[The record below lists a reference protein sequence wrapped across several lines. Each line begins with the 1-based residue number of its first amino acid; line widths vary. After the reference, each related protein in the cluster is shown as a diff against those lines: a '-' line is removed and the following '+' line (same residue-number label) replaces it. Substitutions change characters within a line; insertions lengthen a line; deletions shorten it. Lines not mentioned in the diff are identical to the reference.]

1 MQHIG
6 QIIRRVAVAAALI
19 SGGVVSTA
27 GVASAFPPPGQCKN
41 VNGNCNGQSESAPP
55 HCAQLPAGQQKKC

>member
-1 MQHIG
+1 MSHIG
-6 QIIRRVAVAAALI
+6 RTFRRAAVATVLV
-19 SGGVVSTA
+19 GGTVIGSA

-41 VNGNCNGQSESAPP
+41 VNGQCNGQSESAPP